1 MRAMSASRAHRMP
14 VRLTRILAA
23 RTRFAQALAWRPHL
37 ARQVLARL
45 ALALMV
51 LAAQQ
56 GALLHALGHGFEA
69 LKQGTGQQSQ
79 DHRHDCCAAFH
90 GLDHASTQTV
100 SLPPAV
106 STAAARVAQ
115 TARESLPTLRLHF
128 QSRAPPAF
136 S

>member
-1 MRAMSASRAHRMP
+1 MRAMSASRARRLP
-14 VRLTRILAA
+14 ARLTRILAT
-23 RTRFAQALAWRPHL
+23 RTSFAPAPAW
-37 ARQVLARL
+37 RQVLARL

-69 LKQGTGQQSQ
+69 LKQGSSQQSQ

-90 GLDHASTQTV
+90 GLDHASTQAP
-100 SLPPAV
+100 SLPPVV
-106 STAAARVAQ
+106 STAATRVAQ
-115 TARESLPTLRLHF
+115 TARETLPTLRLHF